1 MLVSSLLLGLSPL
14 SANPVIQR
22 GIDVFTT
29 WGDGRTFYDFS
40 YNPIPAS
47 FFCKGSKAFT
57 GRVAF
62 KGLPLATGEPGQL
75 WGADTVIERLDD
87 AVFNDKG
94 VAVTR
99 L

>member
-1 MLVSSLLLGLSPL
+1 MLSLLLGLSPL
-14 SANPVIQR
+14 GADPVIQR

-29 WGDGRTFYDFS
+29 AGDGRTFYDFS
-40 YNPIPAS
+40 HNPIPAG

-62 KGLPLATGEPGQL
+62 KGLPLTTEAPGQL

-87 AVFNDKG
+87 AVFDDKG
-94 VAVTR
+94 SP
-99 L
+99 